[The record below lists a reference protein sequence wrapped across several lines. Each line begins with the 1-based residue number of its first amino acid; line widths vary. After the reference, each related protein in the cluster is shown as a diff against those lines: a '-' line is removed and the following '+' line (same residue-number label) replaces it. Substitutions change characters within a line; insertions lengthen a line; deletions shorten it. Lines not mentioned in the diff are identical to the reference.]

1 MKQTDTIIVGAGISG
16 LSLAYELA
24 SAGQKVCVLDRNAA
38 GRGASWAAAG
48 ILPAVCRTENEHD
61 DFERLR
67 THSWKM
73 YPEWTQRILGDSS
86 IDPEYQ
92 ATGGLHIATS
102 RGEMISLQVAASQW
116 QSDGLRV
123 QAVQS
128 SEEAANYEPV
138 LQSSWEQGNI
148 IGGYFVPDEC
158 LVRPP
163 LLLRALIEANRKMG
177 VAIEEGVEVHEW
189 VRAADNDRGRITS
202 LKTSAGEFTAD
213 QFCIAGGAWSSQ
225 IGQELGLRFEIEPWR
240 GQMVLFKSQP
250 GLIRSVINEGPN
262 YLASRKDGHIL
273 AGSTVEEVGFDDSN
287 TDEAINQLVQFA
299 ESLIPELKPSAVKKT
314 WAGLRPGSGDGVP
327 LIGRMNAYENL
338 FVSTGHFRSGVF
350 LAPATAQCLS
360 QLMLG
365 ETPELDLGMF
375 DPNRN

>member
-1 MKQTDTIIVGAGISG
+1 MKHADTIIVGAGIAG

-24 SAGQKVCVLDRNAA
+24 SAGQKVRVLDRNAA

-48 ILPAVCRTENEHD
+48 ILPAVCRSGDEHD

-73 YPEWTQRILGDSS
+73 YPEWIDRIHGESS

-102 RGEMISLQVAASQW
+102 RGEMVSLKVAAAQW
-116 QSDGLRV
+116 QSDGLD
-123 QAVQS
+123 VQS
-128 SEEAANYEPV
+128 IESASELASREPV
-138 LQSSWEQGNI
+138 LKSSFEQGLVH
-148 IGGYFVPDEC
+148 GGYFLPDEC

-163 LLLRALIEANRKMG
+163 TLLRALLEANRKKG
-177 VAIEEGVEVHEW
+177 VAVEEGVEVHEW
-189 VRAADNDRGRITS
+189 VRAADNRGRIVS
-202 LKTSAGEFTAD
+202 LRTSAGEFAAG
-213 QFCIAGGAWSSQ
+213 QFCISAGAWSSK
-225 IGQELGLRFEIEPWR
+225 IGAGLGLRFEVEPWR

-250 GLIRSVINEGPN
+250 GLIQSVINEGPN
-262 YLASRKDGHIL
+262 YLVPRIDGHVL
-273 AGSTVEEVGFDDSN
+273 AGSTVEEVGFDQSI
-287 TDEAINQLVQFA
+287 TDEAIGQLTRFA
-299 ESLIPELKPSAVKKT
+299 ESLIPELNHSAIKKT

-327 LIGRMNAYENL
+327 LIGRTNAIENL
-338 FVSTGHFRSGVF
+338 FISTGHFRSGVF
-350 LAPATAQCLS
+350 LAPATATFLS

-365 ETPELDLGMF
+365 ESPGLDLGMF